1 MPVEIH
7 PREITGRWRKGYAL
21 DMQTVSS
28 TYIGVDSYGHDR
40 YDSKRSEMGELLYR
54 LKYRADAG
62 AVPPIAE
69 TVAEFLKNNVS
80 FFDLIIPVPESATR
94 SLPPVLTVARAVGSA
109 ISIPVIACVTTT
121 RPTAQLKNVDD
132 PEERK
137 KLMEGLHAV
146 DATHTQGK
154 KVLLFDDLY
163 RSGTTMSAIAET
175 LYASG
180 GAADV
185 LALTLTYAR
194 SNR

>member
-1 MPVEIH
+1 
-7 PREITGRWRKGYAL
+7 
-21 DMQTVSS
+21 
-28 TYIGVDSYGHDR
+28 
-40 YDSKRSEMGELLYR
+40 
-54 LKYRADAG
+54 
-62 AVPPIAE
+62 
-69 TVAEFLKNNVS
+69 
-80 FFDLIIPVPESATR
+80 
-94 SLPPVLTVARAVGSA
+94 VLTVARAVGSA